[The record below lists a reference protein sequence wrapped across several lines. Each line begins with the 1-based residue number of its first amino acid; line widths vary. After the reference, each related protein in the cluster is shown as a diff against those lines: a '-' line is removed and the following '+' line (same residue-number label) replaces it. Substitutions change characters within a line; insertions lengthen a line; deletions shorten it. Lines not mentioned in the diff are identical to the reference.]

1 MATDKKTPRGGAKE
15 PQPSAAGGQPAPQ
28 PSALSNWLSQL
39 GLVLVVIAVLG
50 ALGLV
55 VAGAILPSP
64 PVYMGLL
71 FALPM
76 LLIVAGVILYPVG
89 YALEKRRRARGAAG
103 LKAPQIVID
112 LSLTRHR
119 TILLLLLMGG
129 IVATLVFVIGSF
141 ATFQTMDSNE
151 FCGQM
156 CHSVMNPEY
165 TAYQHTP
172 HARVKCVEC
181 HIGSGVEWYVH
192 AKFTGMRRL
201 AAIVTGSFVRP
212 IPTPISDMRPARET
226 CEECHW
232 SSRFVGYKEKVLTY
246 FTKGEDNP
254 EHKLRLLIKIG
265 GSDSP
270 FMKGFGIH
278 YHMLGANKVEY
289 IARDRQRQEIAW
301 VKVSR
306 ADGSVT
312 EYANEEFPL
321 STEERKAASVRRM
334 ECLDCHNRPAHNFKS
349 PVDAVDEAM
358 AAGTIPRNLPF
369 IKVQAAKALDGKYET
384 TAEATQGISESLTAY
399 YKENY
404 PDALTKKAD
413 ALKKAIVNLQGIY
426 KTSFFPEMKVKWSA
440 YPNNIGHRDWPGCYR
455 CHTSKMVSA
464 DGKQVFTDCTKCH
477 LILAQGNSVN
487 QSAPVNF
494 TKGQVFVHPG
504 FNEKIKEYTKC
515 IDCHTGGADLY

>member
-1 MATDKKTPRGGAKE
+1 MATDKTPPRGSPKDKM
-15 PQPSAAGGQPAPQ
+15 PSTGGSEQAPES
-28 PSALSNWLSQL
+28 SAISNWLSQL
-39 GLVLVVIAVLG
+39 GLALVVIAILG

-71 FALPM
+71 FVLPV
-76 LLIVAGVILYPVG
+76 LLVLVGVILFPLG
-89 YALEKRRRARGAAG
+89 YALEKRRRALGTAG
-103 LKAPQIVID
+103 MRAPQILID
-112 LSLTRHR
+112 LGLARHR
-119 TILLLLLMGG
+119 SILLLLLMGG
-129 IVATLVFVIGSF
+129 IVASLVFMIGSF

-151 FCGQM
+151 FCGQV
-156 CHSVMNPEY
+156 CHSVMTPEY

-201 AAIVTGSFVRP
+201 AAILTHSYVRP

-232 SSRFVGYKEKVLTY
+232 SARFAGYKEKVRTY

-265 GSDSP
+265 GNDSP

-289 IARDRQRQEIAW
+289 IARDRQRQEISW
-301 VKVSR
+301 VRVTR
-306 ADGSVT
+306 GDGSVT
-312 EYANEEFPL
+312 EYNNEEFPL
-321 STEERKAASVRRM
+321 TEPERKAAAVRRM

-369 IKVQAAKALDGKYET
+369 IKVQAVKALDGKYET
-384 TAEATQGISESLTAY
+384 TGEATQGIADSLMAY

-404 PDALTKKAD
+404 PDTLTKKSD
-413 ALKKAIVNLQGIY
+413 ALNKAIVNLQGIY

-440 YPNNIGHRDWPGCYR
+440 YPDNIGHRDWPGCYR
-455 CHTSKMVSA
+455 CHTAKMASA
-464 DGKQVFTDCTKCH
+464 DGKQVFSDCTKCH

-487 QSAPVNF
+487 RAAPVNF
-494 TKGQVFVHPG
+494 TKGEVFVHPG